1 MGLGNLPKSMVIS
14 MSVHIKTTKRVGM
27 EGISGPMDASM
38 KETSLKTS
46 SNFFI
51 NLRHGKGRLIYT
63 DGK

>member
-1 MGLGNLPKSMVIS
+1 
-14 MSVHIKTTKRVGM
+14 MSVHIKTIKRVGM